1 MHAMSTFAALTAGM
15 AVVANAQQSQ
25 DNNAAV
31 DILSCS
37 DLEQVQL
44 DSGAVCEEDQ
54 TRATGVGIAADVF
67 TVGDTSLSLTL
78 VDSGSDGAAGSGYQS
93 STQMLYTGVP
103 SDFDVSEQPPACALM
118 LQYQGQTLPN
128 MTGPSDNSTS
138 CSDTFSD
145 SCLDTMTEAIQAFEY
160 SSSNN
165 TGGGSNQL
173 PQARCDMLASHVREY
188 LMPNL
193 SFCGLWTSFVNITG
207 GPMFG
212 PNASSESSQPQ
223 ESGGQHVSPDDYQLH
238 TVVSMTQLFRPGGDE
253 FPDADNDASN
263 DLQEP
268 VRGAGRQGTTP
279 VVGVFYSNEDDTEP
293 MVEFACMRTFTPTG
307 EPLPN
312 QLNFP
317 DSSDA
322 VAKSVGHA
330 VIFISVAALLSSLL

>member
-1 MHAMSTFAALTAGM
+1 MHTLSTITAFAVGV

-44 DSGAVCEEDQ
+44 DSGAVCEDDQ
-54 TRATGVGIAADVF
+54 IRATGVGIAADVF

-78 VDSGSDGAAGSGYQS
+78 VDSGSDGAAGSGYQA

-103 SDFDVSEQPPACALM
+103 SGFDVSEQPPACALM

-160 SSSNN
+160 SSGNN
-165 TGGGSNQL
+165 TGSGSNQV
-173 PQARCDMLASHVREY
+173 PQARCDMLANHVREY

-223 ESGGQHVSPDDYQLH
+223 ESGGQPVSPDNYQLH
-238 TVVSMTQLFRPGGDE
+238 TVGSMTQLFRPGGDE
-253 FPDADNDASN
+253 FPDADGDASS

-279 VVGVFYSNEDDTEP
+279 VIGVFYSSEEDSEP

-307 EPLPN
+307 ERLPN
-312 QLNFP
+312 QLNYP
-317 DSSDA
+317 DTSDA
-322 VAKSVGHA
+322 VSNSVGHV
-330 VIFISVAALLSSLL
+330 VILVSVATCLFSLL